1 MAAMAGLGAGL
12 RRSWRLAASGDVF
25 GFDRPLERDAAL
37 RLVRAFAAD
46 PQVESILVD
55 RMARADPPVDRRM
68 RER

>member
-1 MAAMAGLGAGL
+1 
-12 RRSWRLAASGDVF
+12 VF

-46 PQVESILVD
+46 PQVESIRVD